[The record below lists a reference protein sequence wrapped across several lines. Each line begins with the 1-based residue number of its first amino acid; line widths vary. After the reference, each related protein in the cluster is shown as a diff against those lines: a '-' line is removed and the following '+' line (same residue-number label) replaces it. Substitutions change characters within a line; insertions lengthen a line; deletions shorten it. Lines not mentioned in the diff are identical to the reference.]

1 MPPSESNFHF
11 SLFTL
16 NSSLFTLHFSLF
28 TFHFSL
34 LTINLYIH
42 IPFCTSRCIY
52 CDFFST
58 TGGKSQQD
66 RYVEALLRELKKV
79 QGSRCKV
86 QCFNSLYIG
95 GGTPSVLSHDNL
107 RKLLGTFAP
116 LAKSE
121 VTIEC
126 NPDDVSESLAQLL
139 VECGVNRV
147 SMGVQTFS
155 DERLRFLRRRHD
167 SSQIAPAVEVLRK
180 AGIRNISIDLMFG
193 FPGETMAEWHEDLDK
208 ALALGVEHIS
218 AYSLMYE
225 DGTPLT
231 RMLEAGTVS
240 ALDDETCR
248 SMYYTLIDRLA
259 AAGYEQYEISNF
271 CKPGF
276 RSRHNSDYWK
286 PWSEYYLGLGAGA
299 HSYDGATRSWNVC
312 DVEKYISG
320 QEPKGCEVLD
330 DDMRYNDLIT
340 TALRTREGI
349 DLDVVRDWLGE
360 DYRTYLLSSSR
371 KEIENGRLAIE
382 GSRIF
387 FTRKGLYVS
396 NDVMSELIMV
406 QG

>member
-1 MPPSESNFHF
+1 MKSE
-11 SLFTL
+11 
-16 NSSLFTLHFSLF
+16 
-28 TFHFSL
+28 
-34 LTINLYIH
+34 
-42 IPFCTSRCIY
+42 
-52 CDFFST
+52 
-58 TGGKSQQD
+58 
-66 RYVEALLRELKKV
+66 ELKSHPSAISHQPSFKT
-79 QGSRCKV
+79 
-86 QCFNSLYIG
+86 LYLG

-107 RKLLGTFAP
+107 RRLLETFVP
-116 LAKSE
+116 LATSE

-126 NPDDVSESLAQLL
+126 NPDDMSEELAQLL

-167 SSQIAPAVEVLRK
+167 SSQIRPAVEVLRK
-180 AGIRNISIDLMFG
+180 AGIGNISIDLMFG
-193 FPGETMAEWHEDLDK
+193 FPGETMAEWHKDFEK
-208 ALALGVEHIS
+208 ALTLGVEHIS

-248 SMYYTLIDRLA
+248 SMYYALIDRLA

-299 HSYDGATRSWNVC
+299 HSYDGVTRSWNVC
-312 DVEKYISG
+312 DVEKYIVG
-320 QEPKGCEVLD
+320 QESKDCEVLD

-349 DLDVVRDWLGE
+349 DLNIVKDYLGE
-360 DYRTYLLSSSR
+360 EYSSYLAQSAR

-382 GSRIF
+382 GSRISL
-387 FTRKGLYVS
+387 TRQGLYVS
-396 NDVMSELIMV
+396 NDVMSELIKA
-406 QG
+406 